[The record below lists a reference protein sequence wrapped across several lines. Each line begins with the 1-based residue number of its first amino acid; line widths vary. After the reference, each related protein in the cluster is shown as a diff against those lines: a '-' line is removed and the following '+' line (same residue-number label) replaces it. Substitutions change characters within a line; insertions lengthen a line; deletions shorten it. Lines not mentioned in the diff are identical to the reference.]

1 MGMTPVMREKQD
13 IFRALNP
20 AVINLTKL
28 LLPLVPVT
36 STLYFVISI
45 THSRNYC
52 KLHDSGQTSSL
63 SKKQM

>member
-45 THSRNYC
+45 TTPETIVNY
-52 KLHDSGQTSSL
+52 TIVPN
-63 SKKQM
+63 